1 MKSKRFLLKVSG
13 IFFLFATLFVLVGCS
28 GKEQA
33 REPGFPSTEFVS
45 STNLFKLHV
54 PTGWRTQEVIPGANL
69 VMANSDSAL
78 ARYRDGSNLDS
89 GEIVLNI
96 GFLPQALFQEKE
108 LSHLGIQIEAS
119 PEVFLQSLIPMF
131 LVGGKPAKNAVG
143 EATLV
148 SLGDERDAGRLTFSD
163 KEREGLILVFTAGK
177 NVFAF
182 ISATTNPGG
191 LQEVQEIIYAV
202 AAGVAYNG
210 SQDALYSKL
219 YGD

>member
-1 MKSKRFLLKVSG
+1 VSG
-13 IFFLFATLFVLVGCS
+13 FFILLATLFVLVGCS
-28 GKEQA
+28 GKGQA
-33 REPGFPSTEFVS
+33 REPGFPSTEYVS
-45 STNLFKLHV
+45 STDLFNLYV
-54 PTGWRTQEVIPGANL
+54 PTGWSTQEVIPGANL
-69 VMANSDSAL
+69 VMANNESTLISYHNANDL
-78 ARYRDGSNLDS
+78 KS
-89 GEIVLNI
+89 GELVMSI
-96 GFLPQALFQEKE
+96 GFLPQAFLQEKE

-119 PEVFLQSLIPMF
+119 PEVFLKSLLPMF
-131 LVGGKPAKNAVG
+131 LVGGKPARNTVG

-148 SLGDERDAGRLTFSD
+148 SLSDERDAGMLTFSED
-163 KEREGLILVFTAGK
+163 EREGLILVFTAGK

-210 SQDALYSKL
+210 SRDALYSKL